1 MVFSRSAPLGRA
13 RVVRCSHTITSAD
26 DLNTEGAASVGSE
39 ELSENTGR
47 IANERWG
54 CVALLRNPRREIPE
68 DLLRAWA
75 QRVEQEQGY
84 GNVRQLAAEGSL
96 ISHNGML
103 QIEWPRCVAGGA
115 PVDLDLLLPR
125 TSFQKCDP
133 ETVGLGGLC
142 RLDQVVYAVIY

>member
-1 MVFSRSAPLGRA
+1 
-13 RVVRCSHTITSAD
+13 
-26 DLNTEGAASVGSE
+26 
-39 ELSENTGR
+39 
-47 IANERWG
+47 
-54 CVALLRNPRREIPE
+54 LLRNPRREIPE

-125 TSFQKCDP
+125 TSFQKSAP